1 MRHPSS
7 IILLALSLLILG
19 CEGRLINRDLPTTP
33 SSPPPSPPSFAFRV
47 GDVGADLIAD
57 MAVDPAGNVYLTGIF
72 TGSVD
77 FDPGAGVGTLTSLGS
92 EDVFIAKYSSAGT
105 FIWVARIGGT
115 GSERVTDLASD
126 PAGSLYLG
134 GAFNGA
140 TDFDPG
146 AGSQILTSLGGED
159 GFVVKL
165 SGLGELLW
173 SRRIGGPNADQ
184 VNGVEADALGRA
196 YATGNFSGTANTLPA
211 AGPTL
216 VSNGTAQDAFVM
228 GLDPAGAIS
237 FAFAVGGPQFDLANA
252 IAVTTG
258 GTVVVG
264 GTFRGSA
271 GFLSGS
277 TAIGLTSQGGGD
289 AFLAA
294 YSSTGV
300 LQWARALGGLGEEE
314 IRTGGLAPDS
324 EGGVVATGTFT
335 GTTDFDGGTT
345 VASRTSL
352 GATDWFAVR
361 YDGAGGFLSAF
372 AVGAVTADLA
382 PRPTVDP
389 DGTVLVTGSFSGAVD
404 FDPGSGSRIIASLGS
419 AGATD
424 VFTAKYTTG
433 GGLVWVSRFGEGT
446 SVGERQNRGIG
457 IVAFPAGG
465 VLVSG
470 QFFGSPDFDPGTN
483 VFRLTSLGSADG
495 FVVLL
500 TSSGALTLTP
510 P

>member
-1 MRHPSS
+1 MRHPPS
-7 IILLALSLLILG
+7 IAMLALSLLVLG

-33 SSPPPSPPSFAFRV
+33 SSPPPSPPSLAFRV
-47 GDVGADLIAD
+47 GDVGADVIAD
-57 MAVDPAGNVYLTGIF
+57 MAVDPAGNVYLTGTF

-77 FDPGAGVGTLTSLGS
+77 FDPAAGVSSLTSLGS
-92 EDVFIAKYSSAGT
+92 NDVYVAKYSSAGT

-115 GSERVTDLASD
+115 GSERVTGLASD
-126 PAGSLYLG
+126 PAGNLYLG
-134 GAFNGA
+134 GAFEGS

-165 SGLGELLW
+165 SALGELLW
-173 SRRIGGPNADQ
+173 NRRIGGPNADQ
-184 VNGVEADALGRA
+184 VSGVGVDALGRT
-196 YATGNFSGTANTLPA
+196 YAAGTFSGSATTLPA

-216 VSNGTAQDAFVM
+216 ASNGTAQDAFVM
-228 GLDPAGAIS
+228 GIDAAGAIS
-237 FAFAVGGPQFDLANA
+237 FAFPIGGPEADVASA
-252 IAVTTG
+252 IAVSTG

-271 GFLSGS
+271 SFLSGS
-277 TAIGLTSQGGGD
+277 TATQLTSLGGGD
-289 AFLAA
+289 VFLAA
-294 YSSTGV
+294 YSSAGV
-300 LQWARALGGLGEEE
+300 LQWARALGGLGEQE
-314 IRTGGLAPDS
+314 IRASGLAPDN

-335 GTTDFDGGTT
+335 GTTDFDGGATI
-345 VASRTSL
+345 ANRTSL
-352 GATDWFAVR
+352 GSTDWFAVR

-372 AVGAVTADLA
+372 AVGAVAADLA

-389 DGTVLVTGSFSGAVD
+389 DGTVLVTGAFSGAVD
-404 FDPGSGSRIIASLGS
+404 FDPGSGSRVIASLGS
-419 AGATD
+419 GGATD

-457 IVAFPAGG
+457 ILPFPTGG

-470 QFFGSPDFDPGTN
+470 QFFGSPDFDPGTD

-500 TSSGALTLTP
+500 TSSGALSLTP
-510 P
+510 